1 MLGRVLFALVW
12 LIIAAGVTLPLYP
25 PDVATPGPPAA
36 ATALL
41 VADTMTFGCE
51 DHAED
56 ADCRSACPCAP
67 ALATASASPEPCVS
81 LTVYLVVRPLPTAPS
96 LTPRPPPPR
105 LPAI

>member
-36 ATALL
+36 ATALP
-41 VADTMTFGCE
+41 VADTMASSCE
-51 DHAED
+51 NHVDG
-56 ADCRSACPCAP
+56 ADCRSACPCAHALP
-67 ALATASASPEPCVS
+67 AASAAPERCVR
-81 LTVYLVVRPLPTAPS
+81 LTVYLVVRPLF
-96 LTPRPPPPR
+96 TPQPPPPK

>member
-36 ATALL
+36 ATTLL
-41 VADTMTFGCE
+41 VADTLTSSCE
-51 DHAED
+51 DHVD
-56 ADCRSACPCAP
+56 GADCRSACPCAQALP
-67 ALATASASPEPCVS
+67 AASAAPEPCVR
-81 LTVYLVVRPLPTAPS
+81 LTVYLVVRPLPSAPS
-96 LTPRPPPPR
+96 FTPRPPPPK

>member
-12 LIIAAGVTLPLYP
+12 LIIAAGVALPLRP
-25 PDVATPGPPAA
+25 SDVATPGQPAT

-41 VADTMTFGCE
+41 VADTMTSGCE

-56 ADCRSACPCAP
+56 ADCRATCPCGQ
-67 ALATASASPEPCVS
+67 ALAIASAAPEACVS
-81 LTVYLVVRPLPTAPS
+81 LTVYLVVRPLPSAPPF
-96 LTPRPPPPR
+96 TPRPPPPK

>member
-12 LIIAAGVTLPLYP
+12 LIIAAGVTLPRDP

-41 VADTMTFGCE
+41 VADTVTSGCE
-51 DHAED
+51 NHVDG

-67 ALATASASPEPCVS
+67 ALPAATAATEACVS
-81 LTVYLVVRPLPTAPS
+81 LTVYLVVRPLPSAPS
-96 LTPRPPPPR
+96 FTPQPPPPK